1 MNNSETSLKNIEG
14 AIFDLDGTIL
24 DSMHIWSEIGLLF
37 LKNKGVEPPP
47 GVEDEFVKMSMVQAA
62 EYYIKNI
69 DPNETVMG
77 IVKEVNSL
85 VQGIYFNEV
94 IKKDGIKEF
103 LDLLKSRNVKM
114 CIATAT
120 DKHLVEKALERNG
133 IREYFSEIFTCSS
146 VGAGKDTPVIYD
158 VSLEHLGTKKE
169 NTFIFEDAL
178 YAIETAN
185 KAGYNIVG
193 INDVSEKADPEIVKK
208 LCTYYINDY
217 SEIHQYFE

>member
-1 MNNSETSLKNIEG
+1 MSNSIKNIKG

-47 GVEDEFVKMSMVQAA
+47 GIEDEFVKMSMVQAA

-69 DPNETVMG
+69 EPTATVMD
-77 IVKEVNSL
+77 IVNEVNLL
-85 VQGIYFNEV
+85 VQDFYFYEV
-94 IKKDGIKEF
+94 LKKDGVVDFLEF
-103 LDLLKSRNVKM
+103 LKKRDVKM

-133 IREYFSEIFTCSS
+133 IREYFSEIFTCGS
-146 VGAGKDTPVIYD
+146 VGAGKDTSVIYD
-158 VSLEHLGTKKE
+158 VALDHLGTLKE

-178 YAIETAN
+178 YAIETA
-185 KAGYNIVG
+185 KRAGFNILG
-193 INDVSEKADPEIVKK
+193 IYDISEKADPEIIKK
-208 LCTYYINDY
+208 LCNYYINNY
-217 SEIHQYFE
+217 SDVYKFFE

>member
-1 MNNSETSLKNIEG
+1 MTVTNSLKNIKG

-37 LKNKGVEPPP
+37 LKNKGIEPPP

-69 DPNETVMG
+69 DPTATVMD
-77 IVKEVNSL
+77 IVNEVNSL
-85 VQGIYFNEV
+85 VQGFYFNEV

-103 LDLLKSRNVKM
+103 LGFLKLRDVKM

-158 VSLEHLGTKKE
+158 SSLEHLGTPKE
-169 NTFIFEDAL
+169 NTFVFEDAL

-193 INDVSEKADPEIVKK
+193 INDVSEKADPETVKN
-208 LCTYYINDY
+208 LCNYYINNY
-217 SEIHQYFE
+217 SEIYKFFE

>member
-1 MNNSETSLKNIEG
+1 MDNSIKNIQG

-37 LKNKGVEPPP
+37 LKNKGIEPPP

-69 DPNETVMG
+69 DPTATVMD
-77 IVKEVNSL
+77 IVNEVNTL
-85 VQGIYFNEV
+85 VQGFYFYEV
-94 IKKDGIKEF
+94 IKKEGSKEF
-103 LDLLKSRNVKM
+103 LEFLKNKNVKM

-133 IREYFSEIFTCSS
+133 IREYFSEIFTCGS

-158 VSLEHLGTKKE
+158 AALEHLGTPKE
-169 NTFIFEDAL
+169 NTYVFEDAL
-178 YAIETAN
+178 YAIETAS
-185 KAGYNIVG
+185 KAGYNILG
-193 INDVSEKADPEIVKK
+193 IKDVSEKADPEDVKK
-208 LCTYYINDY
+208 LCNYYINDY
-217 SEIHQYFE
+217 SEIYKFFE

>member
-1 MNNSETSLKNIEG
+1 MTELNSLKNIKG

-37 LKNKGVEPPP
+37 LKNKGVVPPP
-47 GVEDEFVKMSMVQAA
+47 GVENEFVKMSMVQAA

-69 DPNETVMG
+69 DPTATVMD
-77 IVKEVNSL
+77 IVNEVNAL
-85 VQGIYFNEV
+85 VQGFYFNEV

-103 LDLLKSRNVKM
+103 LDFLKNKNVKM

-120 DKHLVEKALERNG
+120 DKHLVEKALERNE

-158 VSLEHLGTKKE
+158 VALEYLGTPKE

-178 YAIETAN
+178 YAIETAT
-185 KAGYNIVG
+185 KAGYNVVG
-193 INDVSEKADPEIVKK
+193 INDVSEKADPEDVKK
-208 LCTYYINDY
+208 LCNYYINDY
-217 SEIHQYFE
+217 SEIYKFFN